1 MNDYNYV
8 VIGSGPS
15 VFRFLPG
22 MQGSKQRILVVEA
35 NNFGGI
41 CPNAGCEP
49 KIFFE
54 GASKIALISQ
64 KLTGRGMANPAKIN
78 WTQLVQEKKNV
89 FAPVPDNMQQLFEQ
103 QGNDTIQGTANFVDN
118 HTIKVNDKLI
128 TSDHFVIA
136 TGLKPRSLDVP
147 GNEYLLTSNDVF
159 NMEELPESV
168 AIIGGGYIAME
179 IASLLSVAGAH
190 VTILLRSDRA
200 LRAFDKHHVDMV
212 VNEMKDSLGVEFQYQ
227 TEVQTISHEDTQFQ
241 VTTKDGRRLKFD
253 KVINASGRVPNVDT
267 LYLENTDVKVDKKG
281 IVVNEHLQ
289 TAAANI
295 YAMGDVIKKEVPGLT
310 STAQFEGEY
319 LSSYLRGH
327 QSDGI
332 HYPVIGTVAF
342 TFPQIAEAGV
352 NMDQA
357 REDPDLTVKDLEIAQ
372 GDYFYTGTADDKAH
386 LSLAYD
392 QQNKIVGASE
402 VSQTAVDDINAL
414 IPVIALDVDPAV
426 WQEKMILIFPSLAYK
441 LRSLV

>member
-1 MNDYNYV
+1 
-8 VIGSGPS
+8 
-15 VFRFLPG
+15 
-22 MQGSKQRILVVEA
+22 
-35 NNFGGI
+35 
-41 CPNAGCEP
+41 
-49 KIFFE
+49 
-54 GASKIALISQ
+54 
-64 KLTGRGMANPAKIN
+64 
-78 WTQLVQEKKNV
+78 
-89 FAPVPDNMQQLFEQ
+89 
-103 QGNDTIQGTANFVDN
+103 
-118 HTIKVNDKLI
+118 
-128 TSDHFVIA
+128 
-136 TGLKPRSLDVP
+136 
-147 GNEYLLTSNDVF
+147 
-159 NMEELPESV
+159 
-168 AIIGGGYIAME
+168 
-179 IASLLSVAGAH
+179 
-190 VTILLRSDRA
+190 
-200 LRAFDKHHVDMV
+200 MV

-357 REDPDLTVKDLEIAQ
+357 REDPDLTVKDLKLHRGIP
-372 GDYFYTGTADDKAH
+372 FYTGTADDKAH

-392 QQNKIVGASE
+392 QQNKIVGAS
-402 VSQTAVDDINAL
+402 
-414 IPVIALDVDPAV
+414 
-426 WQEKMILIFPSLAYK
+426 K
-441 LRSLV
+441 